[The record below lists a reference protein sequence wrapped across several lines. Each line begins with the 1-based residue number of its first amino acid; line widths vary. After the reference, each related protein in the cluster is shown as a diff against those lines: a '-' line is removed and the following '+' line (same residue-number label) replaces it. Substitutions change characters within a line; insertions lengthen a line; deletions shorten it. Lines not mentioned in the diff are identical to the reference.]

1 VAGAHHVARSLS
13 NGTDNVS
20 RIWSS
25 TMLASIPSA
34 ILHGV
39 DGHPVSVEVHVSAG
53 LPGFTVVG
61 LPDAAVR
68 ESRDRVRAALLSSHL
83 SWPSR
88 RVTVN
93 LAPSGVRKT
102 GAGLDL
108 PIAIGLLVA
117 AEVLPSACVERT
129 GFVGEL
135 GLDGTLRPVPGIAS
149 LVAAIASERIVVPAG
164 ASAEAALV
172 ADGRVR
178 PASTVAELVAA
189 LRGRAPWAAVPPPA
203 GMPVPEASEPDLA
216 DVRGQFVARR
226 ALEIAAA
233 GGHHLLLVGAPGS
246 GKTMLATRLRGILPD
261 LTRDESLEV
270 LRIHSAAGVTTS
282 GGAFPSRPP
291 FRAPHHGATEVA
303 IVGGGTSRL
312 RPGEISLS
320 QAGVLFLDELGEFP
334 ATVLDALRQ
343 PLEEHVVRVRRA
355 RGAVDFPARFLL
367 VGAMNPCPCGEGG
380 LPGACRCSDVMR
392 RRYLRRLS
400 APLLDRFDLA
410 IALGRPDVE
419 DLLGGPPGDS
429 SAEVAARVRRARAV
443 AHGRGVRC
451 NAELPVEGIE
461 DRSTLSADAAA
472 LLERRL
478 RSGTLSARGLHRVRR
493 VALTIADLDGASG
506 VDERQVAEALQL
518 RAARAAL
525 VSGAGL

>member
-1 VAGAHHVARSLS
+1 
-13 NGTDNVS
+13 
-20 RIWSS
+20 
-25 TMLASIPSA
+25 
-34 ILHGV
+34 V
-39 DGHPVSVEVHVSAG
+39 DGRSVSVEVHVSTG

-68 ESRDRVRAALLSSHL
+68 ESRDRVRAALLSSQL
-83 SWPSR
+83 PWPSR

-93 LAPSGVRKT
+93 LAPSGIRKT

-108 PIAIGLLVA
+108 PIAVGVLVA
-117 AEVLPSACVERT
+117 AEVLPADCVQHT
-129 GFVGEL
+129 AFVGEL
-135 GLDGTLRPVPGIAS
+135 GLDGSVRPVPGIAS
-149 LVAAIASERIVVPAG
+149 LVASMAGERIVVPAG

-172 ADGRVR
+172 AGERVR

-189 LRGRAPWAAVPPPA
+189 LRGQSPWPAISSPPGGLPSRAR
-203 GMPVPEASEPDLA
+203 EPDLLE
-216 DVRGQFVARR
+216 VRGQLVARR

-246 GKTMLATRLRGILPD
+246 GKTMLATRLPGILPD
-261 LTRDESLEV
+261 LTRDEALEV
-270 LRIHSAAGVTTS
+270 LRIHSAAGVTLA

-291 FRAPHHGATEVA
+291 LRAPHHGATEVA
-303 IVGGGTSRL
+303 IVGGGTSWL
-312 RPGEISLS
+312 RPGEISLAH
-320 QAGVLFLDELGEFP
+320 AGVLFLDELGEFA

-343 PLEEHVVRVRRA
+343 PLEEHVIRVRRA
-355 RGAVDFPARFLL
+355 RGAVDLPARFLL

-392 RRYLRRLS
+392 GRYLRRLS

-429 SAEVAARVRRARAV
+429 SAVVSIRVRQARAQ
-443 AHGRGVRC
+443 AHRRGVRC
-451 NAELPVEGIE
+451 NAELAVDGLD
-461 DRSTLSADAAA
+461 DRSTLSADGAA

-478 RSGTLSARGLHRVRR
+478 RSGALSARGLHRVRR
-493 VALTIADLDGASG
+493 VAQTIADLDGAL
-506 VDERQVAEALQL
+506 VVEEQQVAEALQL
-518 RAARAAL
+518 RAARSVL
-525 VSGAGL
+525 VSGGER

>member
-1 VAGAHHVARSLS
+1 
-13 NGTDNVS
+13 
-20 RIWSS
+20 
-25 TMLASIPSA
+25 MLACIPSA
-34 ILHGV
+34 TLHGV
-39 DGHPVSVEVHVSAG
+39 DGRSVFVEVHVSAG

-61 LPDAAVR
+61 LPDTAVR
-68 ESRDRVRAALLSSHL
+68 ESRDRVRAALLSSQL
-83 SWPSR
+83 TWPSR

-135 GLDGTLRPVPGIAS
+135 GLDGSVRPVPGIAS
-149 LVAAIASERIVVPAG
+149 LVAAIASEHIVVPAG
-164 ASAEAALV
+164 ASAEATLV
-172 ADGRVR
+172 AAGRVR

-189 LRGRAPWAAVPPPA
+189 LRGQAPWPAIPSSA
-203 GMPVPEASEPDLA
+203 GMSVPEAREPDLT
-216 DVRGQFVARR
+216 DVRGQVVARR

-303 IVGGGTSRL
+303 IVGGGTSWL

-320 QAGVLFLDELGEFP
+320 HTGVLFLDELGEFP

-343 PLEEHVVRVRRA
+343 PLEEHVIRVRRA

-429 SAEVAARVRRARAV
+429 SAEVGARVRRAGAV

-451 NAELPVEGIE
+451 NAELPVDGIDE
-461 DRSTLSADAAA
+461 LSTLSADAAA
-472 LLERRL
+472 LLEQRL

-506 VDERQVAEALQL
+506 VEERQVAEALQL

>member
-1 VAGAHHVARSLS
+1 
-13 NGTDNVS
+13 
-20 RIWSS
+20 
-25 TMLASIPSA
+25 MLASIPSA
-34 ILHGV
+34 TLHGV
-39 DGHPVSVEVHVSAG
+39 DGRPVSVEVHVSAG

-68 ESRDRVRAALLSSHL
+68 ESRDRVRAALLSSGL

-117 AEVLPSACVERT
+117 ADVLPSACVEGT

-135 GLDGTLRPVPGIAS
+135 GLDGSVRPVPGIAS
-149 LVAAIASERIVVPAG
+149 LVAAIAAERIVVPVG
-164 ASAEAALV
+164 ASAEASLV
-172 ADGRVR
+172 AGGRVR
-178 PASTVAELVAA
+178 PASTVADLVAA
-189 LRGRAPWAAVPPPA
+189 LGGRGPWAEIPSCA
-203 GMPVPEASEPDLA
+203 GASRPRAGQPDLS
-216 DVRGQFVARR
+216 DVRGQVVARR

-246 GKTMLATRLRGILPD
+246 GKTMLATRLPGILPD
-261 LTRDESLEV
+261 LTRDEALEV
-270 LRIHSAAGVTTS
+270 LRIHSAAGVATS
-282 GGAFPSRPP
+282 GGAFPTRPP

-303 IVGGGTSRL
+303 VVGGGTSWL
-312 RPGEISLS
+312 RPGEISL
-320 QAGVLFLDELGEFP
+320 AHTGVLFLDELGEFP

-343 PLEEHVVRVRRA
+343 PLEEHVIRVRRA

-392 RRYLRRLS
+392 QRYLRRLS

-410 IALGRPDVE
+410 VALGRPDVE
-419 DLLGGPPGDS
+419 DLLGGPPGDP
-429 SAEVAARVRRARAV
+429 SAAVAARVRRARAV
-443 AHGRGVRC
+443 AQGRGVRC
-451 NAELPVEGIE
+451 NAELPVDGID

-493 VALTIADLDGASG
+493 VALTIADLDGAPR
-506 VDERQVAEALQL
+506 VDELQVAEALQL

>member
-1 VAGAHHVARSLS
+1 
-13 NGTDNVS
+13 
-20 RIWSS
+20 
-25 TMLASIPSA
+25 MLACIPSA
-34 ILHGV
+34 TLHGV
-39 DGHPVSVEVHVSAG
+39 DGRSVSVEVHVSAG

-68 ESRDRVRAALLSSHL
+68 ESRDRVRAALLSSQL

-117 AEVLPSACVERT
+117 ADVLPSACVDGI

-135 GLDGTLRPVPGIAS
+135 GLDGSVRPVPGMAS
-149 LVAAIASERIVVPAG
+149 LVAAITGDHIVVPAG
-164 ASAEAALV
+164 VSAEAALV
-172 ADGRVR
+172 AGERVR
-178 PASTVAELVAA
+178 PASNLADLVAA
-189 LRGRAPWAAVPPPA
+189 LRGRSPWPAVPSA
-203 GMPVPEASEPDLA
+203 TAASSSDTLEPDLL
-216 DVRGQFVARR
+216 DVRGQLVARR

-246 GKTMLATRLRGILPD
+246 GKTMLATRLAGILPA
-261 LTRDESLEV
+261 LTRDEALEV
-270 LRIHSAAGVTTS
+270 LRIHSAAGVTVA
-282 GGAFPSRPP
+282 GRGFPSRPP
-291 FRAPHHGATEVA
+291 LRAPHHGATEVA
-303 IVGGGTSRL
+303 IVGGGTSWL
-312 RPGEISLS
+312 RPGEISL
-320 QAGVLFLDELGEFP
+320 AHTGVLFLDELGEFP
-334 ATVLDALRQ
+334 AAVLDALRQ
-343 PLEEHVVRVRRA
+343 PLEEHVIRVRRA

-380 LPGACRCSDVMR
+380 LPGACRCSDAMR
-392 RRYLRRLS
+392 QRYLRRLS

-410 IALGRPDVE
+410 IALDRPDVE
-419 DLLGGPPGDS
+419 DLLGGPPGES
-429 SAEVAARVRRARAV
+429 SGVVAARVRHARAL
-443 AHGRGVRC
+443 ACERGVRC
-451 NAELPVEGIE
+451 NAELAVDRLEGQT
-461 DRSTLSADAAA
+461 TLSPDGAA

-493 VALTIADLDGASG
+493 VARTIADLDGEPG

-518 RAARAAL
+518 RAARSVL
-525 VSGAGL
+525 VPGGAR

>member
-1 VAGAHHVARSLS
+1 
-13 NGTDNVS
+13 
-20 RIWSS
+20 
-25 TMLASIPSA
+25 MLASIPSA

-39 DGHPVSVEVHVSAG
+39 DGRPVLVEVHVSTG

-117 AEVLPSACVERT
+117 GEVLPTRCVERT

-135 GLDGTLRPVPGIAS
+135 GLDGSLRPVPGIAS
-149 LVAAIASERIVVPAG
+149 LVAAMDADHIVVPA
-164 ASAEAALV
+164 AVSAEAALV
-172 ADGRVR
+172 AGERVR
-178 PASTVAELVAA
+178 AASTVAEVAA
-189 LRGRAPWAAVPPPA
+189 ALQGRSPWAETAPLRVSPP
-203 GMPVPEASEPDLA
+203 ERKEPDLV
-216 DVRGQFVARR
+216 DVRGQLVARR
-226 ALEIAAA
+226 ALEVAAA
-233 GGHHLLLVGAPGS
+233 GGHHLLFVGPPGS
-246 GKTMLATRLRGILPD
+246 GKTMLATRLPGILPD
-261 LTRDESLEV
+261 LVRDESLEV
-270 LRIHSAAGVTTS
+270 LRIHSAAGAS
-282 GGAFPSRPP
+282 SLGAALARRPP

-303 IVGGGTSRL
+303 ILGGGTSWL
-312 RPGEISLS
+312 RPGEISLAH
-320 QAGVLFLDELGEFP
+320 AGVLFLDELGEFP
-334 ATVLDALRQ
+334 APVLDALRQ
-343 PLEEHVVRVRRA
+343 PLEEHVIAVRRA
-355 RGAVDFPARFLL
+355 RGAIDFPARFLL

-419 DLLGGPPGDS
+419 DLLDGPPGDS
-429 SAEVAARVRRARAV
+429 SAVVAARVRRARAL
-443 AHGRGVRC
+443 AHDRGVRC
-451 NAELPVEGIE
+451 NSELGFDTVDGP
-461 DRSTLSADAAA
+461 STLSAAAAA

-478 RSGTLSARGLHRVRR
+478 RSGSLSARGLHRVRR
-493 VALTIADLDGASG
+493 VAQTIADLDGVPG
-506 VDERQVAEALQL
+506 VDERHVAEALQL
-518 RAARAAL
+518 RAARSTL
-525 VSGAGL
+525 MTGAGA

>member
-1 VAGAHHVARSLS
+1 
-13 NGTDNVS
+13 
-20 RIWSS
+20 
-25 TMLASIPSA
+25 MLASIPSA
-34 ILHGV
+34 TLQGV
-39 DGHPVSVEVHVSAG
+39 DGRPVSVEVHVSAG

-68 ESRDRVRAALLSSHL
+68 ESRDRVRAALLSSQL
-83 SWPSR
+83 PWPSR

-108 PIAIGLLVA
+108 PIAVGVLVA
-117 AEVLPSACVERT
+117 AEVLPADCVQRT
-129 GFVGEL
+129 AFVGEL
-135 GLDGTLRPVPGIAS
+135 GLDGSVRPVPGIAS
-149 LVAAIASERIVVPAG
+149 LVSSMAGERIVVPAG

-172 ADGRVR
+172 AGERVR

-189 LRGRAPWAAVPPPA
+189 LRGRSRWAAVSSPPGGPP
-203 GMPVPEASEPDLA
+203 GGVREPDLLE
-216 DVRGQFVARR
+216 VRGQLVARR

-246 GKTMLATRLRGILPD
+246 GKTMLATRLPGILPD
-261 LTRDESLEV
+261 LTRDEALEV
-270 LRIHSAAGVTTS
+270 LRVHSAAGATVA
-282 GGAFPSRPP
+282 GGAFPTRPP
-291 FRAPHHGATEVA
+291 LRAPHHGATEVA
-303 IVGGGTSRL
+303 IVGGGTAWL
-312 RPGEISLS
+312 RPGEISLAH
-320 QAGVLFLDELGEFP
+320 AGVLFLDELGEFA

-343 PLEEHVVRVRRA
+343 PLEEHVIRVRRA
-355 RGAVDFPARFLL
+355 RGGVDLPARFLL

-429 SAEVAARVRRARAV
+429 SAVVAARVRDARAR

-451 NAELPVEGIE
+451 NAELAVDGLD

-478 RSGTLSARGLHRVRR
+478 RSGALSARGLHRVRR
-493 VALTIADLDGASG
+493 VAQTIADLDGAPT

-518 RAARAAL
+518 RAARSVL
-525 VSGAGL
+525 VAGGER

>member
-1 VAGAHHVARSLS
+1 V
-13 NGTDNVS
+13 
-20 RIWSS
+20 
-25 TMLASIPSA
+25 LASIPSA
-34 ILHGV
+34 TLHGV
-39 DGHPVSVEVHVSAG
+39 DGRSVSVEVHVSAG

-102 GAGLDL
+102 GSGLDL

-117 AEVLPSACVERT
+117 AEVLPSDRVGRT

-135 GLDGTLRPVPGIAS
+135 GLDGSVRAVPGIAS
-149 LVAAIASERIVVPAG
+149 LVAAIGGERIVVPSSA
-164 ASAEAALV
+164 AAEAALV
-172 ADGRVR
+172 AGDRVR
-178 PASTVAELVAA
+178 PVSTVSELVAA
-189 LRGRAPWAAVPPPA
+189 LRGRSPWAAVPPVFNAPA
-203 GMPVPEASEPDLA
+203 HGPGQPDLL
-216 DVRGQFVARR
+216 DVRGQVVARR

-246 GKTMLATRLRGILPD
+246 GKTMLATRLPGILPD
-261 LTRDESLEV
+261 LEPDESLEV
-270 LRIHSAAGVTTS
+270 LRIHSAAGAA
-282 GGAFPSRPP
+282 GAGVVFPSRPP
-291 FRAPHHGATEVA
+291 LRAPHHGVTEVA
-303 IVGGGTSRL
+303 LLGGGTSWL
-312 RPGEISLS
+312 RPGEISLAH
-320 QAGVLFLDELGEFP
+320 AGVLFLDELGEFP

-343 PLEEHVVRVRRA
+343 PLEEHVIRVRRA

-392 RRYLRRLS
+392 QRYLRRLS

-419 DLLGGPPGDS
+419 DLLRGPPGDS
-429 SAEVAARVRRARAV
+429 SEVVGGRVRTARKLS
-443 AHGRGVRC
+443 HGRGARC
-451 NAELPVEGIE
+451 NAELPIDALE
-461 DRSTLSADAAA
+461 RLCSLSADAAA

-478 RSGTLSARGLHRVRR
+478 RSGVLSARGLHRVRR
-493 VALTIADLDGASG
+493 VAQTIADLEGAAG
-506 VDERQVAEALQL
+506 VEERHVAEALQL
-518 RAARAAL
+518 RAARSVL
-525 VSGAGL
+525 EAGHHP